1 MKKLLIGLIAFFT
14 LTTLVFAAYP
24 SYSGFV
30 NDYTNTLSKE
40 EVQKLE
46 TKIKEYETQ
55 TTNQIAIALV
65 KTTEPESIEE
75 YSIHLADKWK
85 PGQKGKDNGILMLFA
100 MDDRKMRIEVGRGLE
115 GSLTDLQAT
124 RIIDDVMVPEFK
136 NKNYY
141 SGINKGIDRI
151 IVAVSPDSPIASVS
165 AALIEKNEQ
174 SDAAALFV
182 IIIVI
187 ILVVLI
193 IAASPYTPIGG
204 QGTWGITSVYSSTGG
219 GFLSSG
225 SSSGSSFGGGSF
237 SGGGGSGSW

>member
-1 MKKLLIGLIAFFT
+1 MKKLIIGLVAFFALAT
-14 LTTLVFAAYP
+14 SVFAAYP

-46 TKIKEYETQ
+46 TKVKEYEAQ
-55 TTNQIAIALV
+55 TTNQIAVALV

-75 YSIHLADKWK
+75 YSIHLADQWK

-124 RIIDDVMVPEFK
+124 RIIDNVMVPEFK

-141 SGINKGIDRI
+141 SGIDKGIDRI

-174 SDAAALFV
+174 SDVAALL

-187 ILVVLI
+187 IVLVVLI
-193 IAASPYTPIGG
+193 IAVSPYTPIGG
-204 QGTWGITSVYSSTGG
+204 QGTWGITSIFESDGDS
-219 GFLSSG
+219 GFFSSG
-225 SSSGSSFGGGSF
+225 GGSSFGGGSF